1 MNSLLINNNPFIGEI
16 IMENVNSENKVVEY
30 EIITTKKYRQVVKVQ
45 FDEKYSDELDETK
58 ITPSDLDFELGDE
71 IKDEETHT
79 FSTKIVNEPLET
91 GFRSKTSNNGLITFN
106 SDTEKVVR
114 WGNFVPKETKSVL
127 IYKSQYDYGKN
138 NGDKIIY
145 LNCPIDLV
153 EQLWRSSNFK
163 DLSSY
168 IISYEYLEDMVEHTR
183 ERNYDDLK
191 EEEIYNSNIGL
202 HLSDDKV
209 ENGLDLLKTIYKKQ
223 NKKGVHIVVFE
234 VQYYVGLGSHPYEE
248 KFLNSPYWVSHLIS
262 SIHLGGVKDYVLEK
276 LIFLDDSI
284 KNLTNK

>member
-1 MNSLLINNNPFIGEI
+1 
-16 IMENVNSENKVVEY
+16 METVNSKNKVVEY
-30 EIITTKKYRQVVKVQ
+30 EVITTKKYRQVVKVQ
-45 FDEKYSDELDETK
+45 FDEKYSDKLDETK

-168 IISYEYLEDMVEHTR
+168 IISYEYLEDMVEHKK
-183 ERNYDDLK
+183 EYNFYNLK

-202 HLSDDKV
+202 HYSDDKV

-223 NKKGVHIVVFE
+223 NKKGVDIVVLE
-234 VQYYVGLGSHPYEE
+234 VQNYVGLGNHPYTSND
-248 KFLNSPYWVSHLIS
+248 LNGKYWVHHLRHS
-262 SIHLGGVKDYVLEK
+262 VREGFEK
-276 LIFLDDSI
+276 LIFLDD
-284 KNLTNK
+284 KK

>member
-1 MNSLLINNNPFIGEI
+1 
-16 IMENVNSENKVVEY
+16 MEKVNEENKVVEY

-127 IYKSQYDYGKN
+127 VYQSQYRYGKN

-168 IISYEYLEDMVEHTR
+168 FISYEYLRDWYIEEDLLIEKGL
-183 ERNYDDLK
+183 DK
-191 EEEIYNSNIGL
+191 SEIHNGIIGL
-202 HLSDDKV
+202 HYDDDRV
-209 ENGLDLLKTIYKKQ
+209 ENGVDLLKTIYKKQ
-223 NKKGVHIVVFE
+223 NKKGVRIDVYE
-234 VQYYVGLGSHPYEE
+234 VQKYVELGTHPSCDYGVSSYDDGSGNQID
-248 KFLNSPYWVSHLIS
+248 LNGKS
-262 SIHLGGVKDYVLEK
+262 
-276 LIFLDDSI
+276 
-284 KNLTNK
+284 